1 MCFHRSLSLDL
12 ESASDETTDGVKM
25 NGSSNAYAYGSSDG
39 SAPMSPLSSSLSSI
53 LQQPDES
60 IPFVPLSP
68 ALLCDEYMLS
78 LGDEQGIS
86 DLFDSCDLDTLALDD
101 LLRIWTWY
109 GLEVLH
115 VFRSQTG
122 VRPFLSPFTFFL

>member
-1 MCFHRSLSLDL
+1 MAD
-12 ESASDETTDGVKM
+12 DVKM
-25 NGSSNAYAYGSSDG
+25 NGSSNGGVNGYGPLTG

-53 LQQPDES
+53 LQQPEES

-68 ALLCDEYMLS
+68 ALLSDEYMLG

-101 LLRIWTWY
+101 LLRI
-109 GLEVLH
+109 
-115 VFRSQTG
+115 
-122 VRPFLSPFTFFL
+122 

>member
-1 MCFHRSLSLDL
+1 MYFPFFVHL
-12 ESASDETTDGVKM
+12 ESPSGGTADVVKM
-25 NGSSNAYAYGSSDG
+25 NGSYSYGSSAG

-53 LQQPDES
+53 LQQPDDS

-68 ALLCDEYMLS
+68 ALLCDEYMLG

-101 LLRIWTWY
+101 LLRI
-109 GLEVLH
+109 
-115 VFRSQTG
+115 
-122 VRPFLSPFTFFL
+122 